1 MAHLLMLLLLLLL
14 LVVMMLQCLLETGL
28 LLRLLL
34 LDPLIGHHQKGHI
47 KGAFQSGLSTGWR
60 CGCLMIIVIM
70 TSCVILLRRLLWRC
84 GDPQLGV
91 LGRRGAT
98 LARIRMRRQAI
109 HEQIHFHFKTLFD
122 FHWLLVLWAFGFWG
136 LGFSSSLR
144 FEIPVSTAGRPQ
156 SVPL

>member
-1 MAHLLMLLLLLLL
+1 VAHLLMLLLLLLL

-34 LDPLIGHHQKGHI
+34 LYPLIGHHQKGHI
-47 KGAFQSGLSTGWR
+47 KGSFQSGLSTGWR
-60 CGCLMIIVIM
+60 CVCLIIIVVI
-70 TSCVILLRRLLWRC
+70 SCLILLRRLLRRC

-91 LGRRGAT
+91 LGRRGTT

-122 FHWLLVLWAFGFWG
+122 FHWPLVLGFVFWG